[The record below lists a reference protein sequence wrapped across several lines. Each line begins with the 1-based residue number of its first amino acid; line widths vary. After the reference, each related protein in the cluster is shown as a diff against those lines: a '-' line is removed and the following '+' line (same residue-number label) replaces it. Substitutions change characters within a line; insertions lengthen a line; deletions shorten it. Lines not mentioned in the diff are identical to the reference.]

1 MTKIGDTVRVHYT
14 GRLADGTVF
23 STSEG
28 SNPLQFTVGSDM
40 VISGFD
46 KAVIGMKPGEIKTVE
61 IPARE
66 AYGRYYK
73 ELIQEINRNEV
84 PSDLELK
91 VGLQLQARK
100 GDGQIAAITVI
111 EMTESTVKVD
121 ANHPLAGKDL
131 TIDIELVEII

>member
-28 SNPLQFTVGSDM
+28 SNPLQFTLGSDM

-46 KAVIGMKPGEIKTVE
+46 KAVVGMSPGESRTVE
-61 IPARE
+61 IPAKE
-66 AYGRYYK
+66 AYGRYYN
-73 ELIQEINRNEV
+73 ELVQEVNREEV
-84 PSDLELK
+84 PLDLELK
-91 VGLQLQARK
+91 VGMRLQAQK
-100 GDGQIAAITVI
+100 EDGQIMTIKVI
-111 EMTESTVKVD
+111 EMSESTVKLD

-131 TIDIELVEII
+131 TMDIGLVEIV